1 MTVKSP
7 ETLNLI
13 PMAFSLLEE
22 NLSSYNNHNHMSIM
36 AEESLTKQYCT
47 IIQNTV
53 REGLK
58 KRKKKL
64 EIFPKGGGVPS
75 DFGSVSQLFNLF
87 LYMV

>member
-7 ETLNLI
+7 EALNLI

-22 NLSSYNNHNHMSIM
+22 NLCSYNIHNHMSVM

-53 REGLK
+53 ISRPRYAARMAYQTTGLGVM
-58 KRKKKL
+58 RVG
-64 EIFPKGGGVPS
+64 KGLRDRQG
-75 DFGSVSQLFNLF
+75 
-87 LYMV
+87 